1 MFVPIDTTDM
11 HLESSRL
18 ILRGLQQSDLEE
30 YFVIASDRE
39 AAQKAEYPPA
49 DTMEDAQQMLNWVI
63 DAGNMFAIVEKTSGK
78 MIGYAD
84 LHPSYLERDER
95 YEQYPL
101 REVGFAIIAEC
112 RGKGYM
118 PEALSRILQFCR
130 EEGTLLVTAYHHI
143 DNPASGRVLEKC
155 GFVFDYAD
163 EAGKYY
169 ICPLP

>member
-1 MFVPIDTTDM
+1 MFAPLDTTDM
-11 HLESSRL
+11 LLESPRL
-18 ILRGLQQSDLEE
+18 MLRGLRQSDLED

-63 DAGNMFAIVEKTSGK
+63 EAGNMFAIVEKTSGR

-84 LHPSYLERDER
+84 LHPSYLDGDER

-101 REVGFAIIAEC
+101 REVGFAIIAAC

-118 PEALSRILQFCR
+118 PEALDRILQFCR
-130 EEGTLLVTAYHHI
+130 EEGTLLVTAFHHT

-155 GFVFDYAD
+155 GFVLDRVG

-169 ICPLP
+169 RCPLQ